1 MQREYNFK
9 RKFVNKNIV
18 IDNLVSHGL
27 KILSNE
33 KT

>member
-9 RKFVNKNIV
+9 RKFVKKNIV